1 MGYETPN
8 IATKTA
14 TYCHILRIQTQNMGN
29 PVARLLLPRLR
40 DRLGD
45 GKAIVLLGARQVGKT
60 TLLKELVPPS
70 DKTLW
75 LDGDDAG
82 TAALFEQR
90 SIAVFRSRLAGKRT
104 LVIDEAQ
111 RIPEVGR
118 GLKLITDHLPD
129 LQVIATGSSA
139 FELAGKVNEPL
150 TGRKWEYHLYPLSFA
165 EMAAHHGLLEEERML
180 SHRMVFGYYPD
191 VVASPGKEQDV
202 LRGLS
207 TSYLYKD
214 LLMWQG
220 IKKPD
225 KLIKLL
231 QALAFQIGNTVSN
244 HELGQ
249 ITSLDNETVEKYILL
264 LEQAF
269 VIFRHGP
276 FSRNLRNEL
285 KRNRKIYF
293 HDNGIRNAIIS
304 AYQPLDL
311 RQDVGALWENF
322 LMSERRKHL
331 AYSGSEAN
339 NWFWRTL
346 EQQEIDL
353 IEEAN
358 GQLRAF
364 EFKWNPA
371 AKARIPLA
379 WKRAYPTSSA
389 EIIHR
394 ENYLPFLGVEG

>member
-1 MGYETPN
+1 MEDEVP
-8 IATKTA
+8 
-14 TYCHILRIQTQNMGN
+14 
-29 PVARLLLPRLR
+29 RLLLPLLR
-40 DRLGD
+40 KRLGTR
-45 GKAIVLLGARQVGKT
+45 KAIILLGARQVGKT

-70 DKTLW
+70 GKVLW

-82 TAALFEQR
+82 TAALFERR
-90 SIAVFRSRLAGKRT
+90 SIAAFRSRLAGRRT
-104 LVIDEAQ
+104 VVIDEAQ

-118 GLKLITDHLPD
+118 GLKLITDHLPGV
-129 LQVIATGSSA
+129 QVIATGSSA

-150 TGRKWEYHLYPLSFA
+150 TGRKWEYHLYPLSFG
-165 EMAAHHGLLEEERML
+165 EMAAHHGVLEEERML
-180 SHRMVFGYYPD
+180 PHRLVFGCYPD
-191 VVASPGKEQDV
+191 VVNSPGKEQEV

-225 KLIKLL
+225 KLAKLL
-231 QALAFQIGNTVSN
+231 QALAFQIGHTVSY
-244 HELGQ
+244 HEIGQ
-249 ITSLDNETVEKYILL
+249 ITGLDNETVEKYILL

-285 KRNRKIYF
+285 KRSRKIYF

-311 RQDVGALWENF
+311 RQDIGPLWENF
-322 LMSERRKHL
+322 LMSERRKLL
-331 AYSGSEAN
+331 AYSGVASSS
-339 NWFWRTL
+339 WFWRTL

-353 IEEAN
+353 VEESN
-358 GQLRAF
+358 GRLRAF
-364 EFKWNPA
+364 EFKWSPK
-371 AKARIPLA
+371 AKGRIPLT
-379 WKRAYPTSSA
+379 WQRAYPKSTT

-394 ENYLPFLGVEG
+394 DNYLPFLGVED